1 MASFQYNPE
10 DFETQLTKVFKAFS
24 EYPSTMLM
32 VASRTGVIRTNITWH
47 VDMMKDQGRIFLIKS
62 APCLVS
68 PSGSNAAYYSTDTKF
83 RGYDPP
89 IDQIEIPFD
98 D

>member
-1 MASFQYNPE
+1 MQTYNPD
-10 DFETQLTKVFKAFS
+10 DFETQFTRVFKAFS

-32 VASRTGVIRTNITWH
+32 VAHRTGVIRTNISWY
-47 VDMMKDQGRIFLIKS
+47 VDMMKDQEKIYFIKS
-62 APCLVS
+62 APCLAS
-68 PSGSNAAYYSTDTKF
+68 PSWRNAAYYSTDPKF